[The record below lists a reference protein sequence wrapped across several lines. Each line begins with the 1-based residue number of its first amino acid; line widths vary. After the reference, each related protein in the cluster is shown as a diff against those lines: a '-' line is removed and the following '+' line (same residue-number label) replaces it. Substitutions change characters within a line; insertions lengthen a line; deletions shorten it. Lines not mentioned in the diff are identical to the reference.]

1 MSPSREAF
9 PGMLCATT
17 EVWCVADTGP
27 RLSEGRDGAKAKGQN
42 TGRVC
47 MQRGGYLGGTGGEER
62 DFSL

>member
-1 MSPSREAF
+1 M
-9 PGMLCATT
+9 
-17 EVWCVADTGP
+17 ADTGP